1 MIKHRVLKNEP
12 GYLVVEA
19 KCVDCDDAKNA
30 HVIKVRIDQDEE
42 GHRQFQ
48 RDSKSTIC
56 GESLLPGK
64 IGDGRVTNT
73 YLESESRDLRSKL
86 AELQNSRHE
95 ICGVCVS
102 HFYADYVDE

>member
-1 MIKHRVLKNEP
+1 MIKHRVFKDEP
-12 GYLVVEA
+12 GYLVVDA

-30 HVIKVRIDQDEE
+30 HVIKVRIDQDED

-56 GESLLPGK
+56 GEPLSSGK
-64 IGDGRVTNT
+64 IGDGRVTKT
-73 YLESESRDLRSKL
+73 YLKSESKDLRSKL
-86 AELQNSRHE
+86 AELQNTGYE